1 MKTLIKLDRI
11 SAWILFVSLLLYFV
25 TGYGMTK
32 GIIDTNIATS
42 LHNNYLNYIILF
54 SFIFHTGF
62 AIRLTLLR
70 WKIWNRGGMVAW
82 LGFFVIFLLWFIYV
96 ESFYSPISSEEDNST
111 ETAQVKNVSIES
123 SATQTSTSDTTTKT
137 ENEKTFTKEE
147 LAKYDGTNG
156 NSAYVAVDGV
166 VYDMTTVFK
175 NGTHFSHIAGTEL
188 TNAFYSYHVKSS
200 ITKYPV
206 VGKYS
211 GQNN

>member
-54 SFIFHTGF
+54 SFIFHTSF
-62 AIRLTLLR
+62 AIRLALLR

-96 ESFYSPISSEEDNST
+96 ESFYSPISSKEDSST
-111 ETAQVKNVSIES
+111 GAAQVENVSIES
-123 SATQTSTSDTTTKT
+123 SATQTSASDTTTKT
-137 ENEKTFTKEE
+137 ENGKTFTKEE
-147 LAKYDGTNG
+147 LAKYNG
-156 NSAYVAVDGV
+156 QNGSSAYVAVDGV
-166 VYDMTTVFK
+166 VYDMSSVFK

-188 TNAFYSYHVKSS
+188 TNAFYSYHAKSS

-206 VGKYS
+206 IGKYL
-211 GQNN
+211 G